1 MPENAIHVVD
11 FTDDILDWGGGRL
24 RSVDTRAR
32 QAIREK
38 PMVYLLGAVVL
49 GALIGRFLSRW

>member
-1 MPENAIHVVD
+1 MPENAINVVD

-24 RSVDTRAR
+24 RAADARAR

-38 PMVYLLGAVVL
+38 PIVYVLGAVVL
-49 GALIGRFLSRW
+49 GALVGRLLSRW